1 MLFVTRC
8 TVQDD
13 RLRNFA
19 IGLLI
24 GAAISLFVFFAWP
37 ALYAHS
43 LWPGYSQPPH
53 NQAHE
58 YNSAP
63 AARNHVFLIFLVTG
77 AVVGL
82 MARSARGVVFAW
94 LGLSA
99 ALLLSFVIRPEAW
112 SSNLAPL
119 ALILYPVQ
127 ASLFLLTGLGGH
139 VVSSLIG
146 RRVA

>member
-1 MLFVTRC
+1 MLLARWRIVH
-8 TVQDD
+8 DD
-13 RLRNFA
+13 RLRNFV

-37 ALYAHS
+37 SLYEHS
-43 LWPGYSQPPH
+43 LWPGYRQPPH
-53 NQAHE
+53 NQAYE

-99 ALLLSFVIRPEAW
+99 ALLLSYVIRPEAW

-127 ASLFLLTGLGGH
+127 ASLFLLTGFGGH
-139 VVSSLIG
+139 VVSSMIG
-146 RRVA
+146 LRKA